1 MYKINNIEYNLKE
14 KYTLKEWGL
23 ILKILQN
30 FGQEKSITEQ
40 IVILLTDDKLLQLL
54 NTILDKP
61 IEGEIYEEDFEEV
74 NKIIRDFFSRKS
86 GLIKNTGSSL
96 EN

>member
-1 MYKINNIEYNLKE
+1 MYKINNVEYNLKN
-14 KYTLKEWGL
+14 KYTLKDWGL

-30 FGQEKSITEQ
+30 FGQKNNLTDQ
-40 IVILLTDDKLLQLL
+40 IVILLADDKLIDLL
-54 NTILDKP
+54 NLILDKR

-86 GLIKNTGSSL
+86 GLMKNTGSSL